1 MYKHTITLKRDGMKG
16 FLSRQRIGTDA
27 INALNAI
34 SGGKEPEIVSE
45 SNEQVKLTYSWV
57 GDGKF
62 MKIDDHLVDFGFLC
76 IKVQNAT

>member
-16 FLSRQRIGTDA
+16 FLSRQRIGTDV

-34 SGGKEPEIVSE
+34 SGVKEPEIVSE

-57 GDGKF
+57 DDGNF
-62 MKIDDHLVDFGFLC
+62 MKIDDQLAGFGLAR
-76 IKVQNAT
+76 VEVEQA

>member
-16 FLSRQRIGTDA
+16 FLSRQRTGTDA

-34 SGGKEPEIVSE
+34 SGVKELEIVSE

-62 MKIDDHLVDFGFLC
+62 MKIDNHLVDFGLAR
-76 IKVQNAT
+76 VDVEQA